1 MPELMSAET
10 GNSARWTCAAAC
22 VDEASCRMFLCVR
35 CRSQVLVCRRCD
47 RGQSY
52 CIGSCAQEDRRER
65 QREARRRYQTTPRG
79 RALHAER
86 SRRYRAR
93 RRCVTDQGPAI
104 ERKAGSL
111 LALRAHTQVAEQS
124 VSRKFAGYRLCHRCG
139 RSASAFV
146 RLSALRPEYPRRNR
160 TKSVRRRP

>member
-1 MPELMSAET
+1 MPELTRAQT
-10 GNSARWTCAAAC
+10 RNSACWTCTAAC
-22 VDEASCRMFLCVR
+22 ADEASCRMFLCAR

-47 RGQSY
+47 RGQLY
-52 CIGSCAQEDRRER
+52 CFGSCAQEARHDR
-65 QREARRRYQTTPRG
+65 QREARRRYQATPRG

-111 LALRAHTQVAEQS
+111 VALRAHAEVGEQS
-124 VSRKFAGYRLCHRCG
+124 VSRKFAGYRLCHHCG
-139 RSASAFV
+139 RSASAFL

-160 TKSVRRRP
+160 TTAVRRRP